1 MSRLPA
7 ACAWL
12 LTATMLFG
20 QDAASSQPAES
31 GSAPPAARTT
41 APSNAFQCGDNWL
54 AWPKATG
61 DWGGLRSELA
71 ERGITIDIDVTNIVQ
86 QNTHGGYSTNDA
98 FKYSGSGDITLR
110 LDTGKLGL
118 WPGGMLL
125 LNGEPKWG
133 DGANP
138 YVGSLLPV
146 NLDAVKP
153 GAGEGAMMT
162 LSEWIFFQSLF
173 ENKLVLI
180 AGKLDGSRAFDR
192 NVFANDE
199 RTQFMNAGLRN
210 NMIIPAFLPYTNLGA
225 GFVLNPTD
233 WLSVVTAVADS
244 EGRAKTTG
252 FETTFHGPTHTT
264 VIHEW
269 DVKVKPFGL
278 DGNYRAGFVWSS
290 KESNHLQPVS
300 PFRETGPLMMR
311 LLGPRLMKKVGAL
324 LPVNDSPDN
333 VALYANF
340 DQYLYQEECDPKQGV
355 GLFGR
360 FGWARDDVN
369 AIEYFYSGGIGGRGI
384 INGRDNDTF
393 GLGYYHINLS
403 DDLPSFLHSEQGVEL
418 YYNIEVAPWLH
429 ITPDIQV
436 IANPGGTDSADCSLV
451 YGIRMQ
457 MNL

>member
-1 MSRLPA
+1 
-7 ACAWL
+7 
-12 LTATMLFG
+12 
-20 QDAASSQPAES
+20 
-31 GSAPPAARTT
+31 
-41 APSNAFQCGDNWL
+41 
-54 AWPKATG
+54 
-61 DWGGLRSELA
+61 
-71 ERGITIDIDVTNIVQ
+71 
-86 QNTHGGYSTNDA
+86 
-98 FKYSGSGDITLR
+98 
-110 LDTGKLGL
+110 
-118 WPGGMLL
+118 MLL

-133 DGANP
+133 DGVNP
-138 YVGSLLPV
+138 AVGSLLPV

-153 GAGEGAMMT
+153 GAGEGCMMT
-162 LSEWIFFQSLF
+162 LSEWIYFQSLF

-192 NVFANDE
+192 NAFANDE

-225 GFVLNPTD
+225 GVVLNPTD

-269 DVKVKPFGL
+269 DFKVKPFGR

-290 KESNHLQPVS
+290 KEFNHLQPVT
-300 PFRETGPLMMR
+300 PFRETGPLMMK
-311 LLGPRLMKKVGAL
+311 LLGPGLMGKIGRL
-324 LPVNDSPDN
+324 LPTNDSPDN
-333 VALYANF
+333 VGLYANF

-360 FGWARDDVN
+360 FGWARADVN
-369 AIEYFYSGGIGGRGI
+369 PIEYFYSGGIGGRGI
-384 INGRDNDTF
+384 IEGRDNDTF
-393 GLGYYHINLS
+393 GAGYYHAKLS

-418 YYNIEVAPWLH
+418 YYNIEIAPWLH

-436 IANPGGTDSADCSLV
+436 IANPGGGDMFDCSLV